1 MTSRVYSLLFVHM
14 IFSCNI
20 LFGQHTHTV
29 VCLNII
35 ALATRINLLKV
46 VFSTHYNTMASALPP
61 FPSFMW
67 MMIQQRLDNAG
78 LNRKNVLKTFFW
90 QWISMTTLGNVRVSY
105 TTLVCQHSTYLKLCQ
120 TLKMR
125 KIINGR
131 GTSHRAF
138 YPTAQC

>member
-20 LFGQHTHTV
+20 LFGQHTHCCMSQYHYFGDEDKSFESCFLYT
-29 VCLNII
+29 L
-35 ALATRINLLKV
+35 
-46 VFSTHYNTMASALPP
+46 YNTMASALPP

-120 TLKMR
+120 TLEMR
-125 KIINGR
+125 KIINGH
-131 GTSHRAF
+131 GTSHRAL
-138 YPTAQC
+138 YLTAQC